1 MNVNLTQADSPL
13 DANTIRAWSIAKKV
27 KAVRAKPLVNVLVDQ
42 SVLNKLLLTT
52 LEGQQALGDG
62 SMICIGE
69 AGDIWQ
75 QMPKK
80 LLAKYNVTAVDKDG
94 WMVCEP
100 RPDNAVE
107 CCQIT
112 GTINTL
118 TGEHY
123 LKALWGEEIA
133 ILGKNLQAFAV
144 GDYICRNKED
154 KNDVWV
160 VRKKFFENT
169 YTIIGG

>member
-1 MNVNLTQADSPL
+1 MNVNLSQSDPALDSS
-13 DANTIRAWSIAKKV
+13 TITDWSVAKKV
-27 KAVRAKPLVNVLVDQ
+27 KPIRAKALVNVLIDQ

-52 LEGQQALGDG
+52 LEGQQSLGDG
-62 SMICIGE
+62 SMICVGE

-75 QMPKK
+75 QMSKK
-80 LLAKYNVTAVDKDG
+80 LLAKYDVTAVDKDG

-123 LKALWGEEIA
+123 LKALWGEEIPN
-133 ILGKNLQAFAV
+133 LGKNLQAFVV
-144 GDYICRNKED
+144 GDYICRNRQEKT
-154 KNDVWV
+154 DVWV
-160 VRKKFFENT
+160 VRRKFFENT